1 MIYMKDY
8 RELQRLNYIISLKII
23 KDCIRIFTNNKHDF
37 TNQYL
42 YIIKKPYNFNDE

>member
-1 MIYMKDY
+1 MKDN
-8 RELQRLNYIISLKII
+8 RELQRLNYTISLKII
-23 KDCIRIFTNNKHDF
+23 KDRIRIFTNNKHGF